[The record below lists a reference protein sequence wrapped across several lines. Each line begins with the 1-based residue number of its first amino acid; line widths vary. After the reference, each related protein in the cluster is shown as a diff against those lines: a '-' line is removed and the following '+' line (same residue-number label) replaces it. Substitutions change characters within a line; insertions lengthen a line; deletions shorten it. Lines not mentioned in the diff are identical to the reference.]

1 MQPLLRPREP
11 LAVKHGVDIA
21 RENMR
26 DAIAFFPRGTKPVS
40 VVAAAEEAR
49 PVPGG
54 ERGCLVEKEQLGPAV
69 TTHRLAPPSLEFADA
84 SEPRLAR
91 PAPRQQRLGCG
102 VMDDATIA
110 GEQAAMRC
118 RDDFACG
125 SDAVLQR
132 RSHLE
137 LAVLRQ
143 PSLRVR
149 YRPTLLDE
157 TANRRVRPRL
167 CGVNKITAAW

>member
-11 LAVKHGVDIA
+11 LAVKHGVDVA
-21 RENMR
+21 RENIGH
-26 DAIAFFPRGTKPVS
+26 AIALFPGGAKPVG

-49 PVPGG
+49 PVPRG

-69 TTHRLAPPSLEFADA
+69 TTHHLAPPSLEFADA
-84 SEPRLAR
+84 SEPRLAG

-102 VMDDATIA
+102 VMNDAAIA
-110 GEQAAMRC
+110 GEHSAMRC
-118 RDDFACG
+118 RDDVACR
-125 SDAVLQR
+125 SDPVLQR
-132 RSHLE
+132 HSHLE
-137 LAVLRQ
+137 LAVLQQ

-157 TANRRVRPRL
+157 TANRRVRPLL
-167 CGVNKITAAW
+167 CGVNKITAVW